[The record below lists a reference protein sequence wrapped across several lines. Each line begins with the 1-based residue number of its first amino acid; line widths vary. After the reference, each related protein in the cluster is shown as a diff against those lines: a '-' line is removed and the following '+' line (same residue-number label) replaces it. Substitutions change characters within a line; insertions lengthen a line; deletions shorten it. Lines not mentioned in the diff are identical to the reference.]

1 MAEYCAPWAPQNWKC
16 IKFSSRSPL
25 IGKFYWRVPT
35 PQHVLPAGHFQTS
48 AETSL
53 QSVSDRNKLPCS
65 KGFLYELPF
74 DGFALGAI
82 LPDGVVETLDGPGKT
97 PGDLIDF
104 HNIEESRI
112 LILWLLRIDPDV
124 CGSLPAAPELV
135 LDCEM
140 VGFVP

>member
-1 MAEYCAPWAPQNWKC
+1 MRQLLRPGRALLFRPPPK
-16 IKFSSRSPL
+16 R
-25 IGKFYWRVPT
+25 
-35 PQHVLPAGHFQTS
+35 
-48 AETSL
+48 
-53 QSVSDRNKLPCS
+53 
-65 KGFLYELPF
+65 
-74 DGFALGAI
+74 FALGAI

-112 LILWLLRIDPDV
+112 LTLWLLRIDPDV
-124 CGSLPAAPELV
+124 CSNLPAAPELV